1 MNHIL
6 FIADNNHYRLWPGKT
21 YYDLITYMKDKCKK
35 YTITIFWTDD
45 DENVIDAFIQN
56 FKPKLIIFFIT
67 GCIKVECA
75 KFMHILNSD
84 MPTACAMLDMFFPY
98 YGKTDYSLPGSL
110 IHIGKHNE
118 IISCYQ
124 SLFPDKYITS
134 FSSRFINPCRFKDYK
149 LDKKYDIL
157 IYGSRTF
164 DYDFKKEQLKPI
176 QNFIKEYEERNNTTI
191 EDDMKINFYYLRK
204 RLETLIVAQCD
215 KYKVKVLPESGI
227 YNCQITNEY
236 LSMLINQSRITIAC
250 TTLADVMMHKYLEIA
265 ASKSVILG
273 NIPSDYD
280 ELFRGNMIE
289 VTNFMS
295 DDEIIAKIDYALA
308 HPEDMNKMTDT
319 LYSRVHSEHN
329 FDCAVENIT
338 NVIDEICLYNQNKKH

>member
-1 MNHIL
+1 MNRIL

-45 DENVIDAFIQN
+45 DENVIDAFIQT

-295 DDEIIAKIDYALA
+295 NDEIISKIDHALA
-308 HPEDMNKMTDT
+308 HPEYMNKMTDT
-319 LYSRVHSEHN
+319 LYNLVHSEHN

-338 NVIDEICLYNQNKKH
+338 NVIDEICLYNQNKNH